1 MYICVTPHKQAKVR
15 VLLSKVHHCMV
26 QYYAKGKK
34 ASMCWLIVMP
44 ISVFLK
50 VKLMLVIIISELVY
64 VHFLLVILYTVI
76 SVTA

>member
-1 MYICVTPHKQAKVR
+1 MRDTTQTSQSKSAIEQSTPLYGAILCKREK
-15 VLLSKVHHCMV
+15 
-26 QYYAKGKK
+26 
-34 ASMCWLIVMP
+34 CWLIVMP